1 MGGAMLWKV
10 LWDYH
15 KKIENMFTRYS
26 KGHRNLLNLI
36 LNEIEV
42 YTTIEE
48 EVLYPNLSGVAGS
61 WQAQS
66 QDQIDLIKELS
77 ADIQNLE
84 PGDPAEAKLVRRLE
98 KVFLLHAER
107 EQKHLFPVL
116 KHKGQLEHESYEMA
130 RNAFTVRQ
138 ELITARGGN
147 TPSSQYFI
155 GLPNSGWTKAL
166 VAGGGW

>member
-1 MGGAMLWKV
+1 MGGANLWKV

-26 KGHRNLLNLI
+26 KGHTNLLNLI

-42 YTTIEE
+42 YMAIEE
-48 EVLYPNLSGVAGS
+48 EVVYPGIGNVAGS
-61 WQAQS
+61 WVEQS
-66 QDQIDLIKELS
+66 QDQLDLMKELS

-107 EQKHLFPVL
+107 EQKSMFGVI
-116 KHKGQLEHESYEMA
+116 KHKGVLEHESYDMA
-130 RNAFTVRQ
+130 RAAFTVRQ
-138 ELITARGGN
+138 ELVAARGSGS
-147 TPSSQYFI
+147 PSTQYFI
-155 GLPNSGWTKAL
+155 GLPNSGWTKSL
-166 VAGGGW
+166 VPGGGW

>member
-26 KGHRNLLNLI
+26 KGHTNLLNAI
-36 LNEIEV
+36 LNEMEV
-42 YTTIEE
+42 YVAIEE
-48 EVLYPNLSGVAGS
+48 EVVYPGISGVATRWVES
-61 WQAQS
+61 S
-66 QDQIDLIKELS
+66 QDQLDMIKELS

-107 EQKHLFPVL
+107 EQKNLFPVL

-138 ELITARGGN
+138 ELVAARGGGQ
-147 TPSSQYFI
+147 PPGQYFI

>member
-15 KKIENMFTRYS
+15 KKIELMFTRYS
-26 KGHRNLLNLI
+26 KGHSNLLNLI

-42 YTTIEE
+42 YGAIQEE
-48 EVLYPNLSGVAGS
+48 IVYPGVSGAAGS
-61 WQAQS
+61 WVAQS
-66 QDQIDLIKELS
+66 QDMLDQIKELS

-84 PGDPAEAKLVRRLE
+84 PGDPAESKLVRRLE
-98 KVFLLHAER
+98 RLFLLHAER
-107 EQKHLFPVL
+107 EQKALFPVL
-116 KHKGQLEHESYEMA
+116 KHKGALEHESYEMA

-138 ELITARGGN
+138 ELVSARGGGSA
-147 TPSSQYFI
+147 PGQYFI

-166 VAGGGW
+166 VSGGGW

>member
-15 KKIENMFTRYS
+15 KKIENMFMRYS
-26 KGHRNLLNLI
+26 KGQTNLLNLL

-42 YTTIEE
+42 YIAIEE
-48 EVLYPNLSGVAGS
+48 EVVYPGISGHAGS
-61 WQAQS
+61 WVESS
-66 QDQIDLIKELS
+66 QDAIDVMKELS

-84 PGDPAEAKLVRRLE
+84 PGDPAETKLIRRLE
-98 KVFLLHAER
+98 KAFLLHAER
-107 EQKHLFPVL
+107 EQKSLFPLL
-116 KHKGQLEHESYEMA
+116 KHKGPLEHQAYDMA

-138 ELITARGGN
+138 ELAAARGGGS
-147 TPSSQYFI
+147 PPGQYFI

>member
-26 KGHRNLLNLI
+26 KGQSNLMAAI

-42 YTTIEE
+42 YGAIEE
-48 EVLYPNLSGVAGS
+48 EVVYPGVSNMLGS
-61 WQAQS
+61 WVESS
-66 QDQIDLIKELS
+66 QDALDQIKELS
-77 ADIQNLE
+77 ADLQNLE
-84 PGDPAEAKLVRRLE
+84 PGDPAEAKLMRRLE

-107 EQKHLFPVL
+107 EQKNLFPVL
-116 KHKGQLEHESYEMA
+116 RHKGALEHQSYDMA

-138 ELITARGGN
+138 ELVAARGG
-147 TPSSQYFI
+147 SSPPGQYFI
-155 GLPNSGWTKAL
+155 GLPNSGWTKSL
-166 VAGGGW
+166 VSGGGW

>member
-26 KGHRNLLNLI
+26 KGHSNLLGLM

-42 YTTIEE
+42 YVAIEE
-48 EVLYPNLSGVAGS
+48 EVVYPGISGNAARWVET
-61 WQAQS
+61 S
-66 QDQIDLIKELS
+66 QDAIDVLKELS

-98 KVFLLHAER
+98 KAFLLHAER
-107 EQKHLFPVL
+107 EQKNLFPLL
-116 KHKGQLEHESYEMA
+116 KHKGALEHESYDMA

-138 ELITARGGN
+138 ELVAARGGS
-147 TPSSQYFI
+147 TSASQYFI
-155 GLPNSGWTKAL
+155 GLPNSGWTKSL